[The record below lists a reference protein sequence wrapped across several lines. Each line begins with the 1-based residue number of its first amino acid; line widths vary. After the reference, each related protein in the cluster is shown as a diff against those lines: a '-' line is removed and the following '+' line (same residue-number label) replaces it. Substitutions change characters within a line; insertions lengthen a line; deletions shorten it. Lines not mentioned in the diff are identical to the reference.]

1 MDEILKKDKKI
12 NKVFEKSG
20 VNQDRL
26 KGVFTDN
33 KKEAITK
40 RDQKK
45 FGSEIKF
52 SYKNKNKVK
61 NKELLDLDF
70 PDITPE
76 LLKLDINFDDI
87 DLPDITTSFL
97 DLDINFDEVNI
108 PEITSAFLNFKN
120 DFQDIKIPD
129 ITKEFLQLDINFD
142 DVEIPEITKDF
153 LDIDIKEKKHRKKKE

>member
-45 FGSEIKF
+45 FCSEIKF
-52 SYKNKNKVK
+52 SQNPKVTNSLNDRVNNSVNTFSANSLLSSVYGIFFSQSRINNKVG
-61 NKELLDLDF
+61 N
-70 PDITPE
+70 
-76 LLKLDINFDDI
+76 
-87 DLPDITTSFL
+87 
-97 DLDINFDEVNI
+97 
-108 PEITSAFLNFKN
+108 N
-120 DFQDIKIPD
+120 DYGK
-129 ITKEFLQLDINFD
+129 
-142 DVEIPEITKDF
+142 
-153 LDIDIKEKKHRKKKE
+153 